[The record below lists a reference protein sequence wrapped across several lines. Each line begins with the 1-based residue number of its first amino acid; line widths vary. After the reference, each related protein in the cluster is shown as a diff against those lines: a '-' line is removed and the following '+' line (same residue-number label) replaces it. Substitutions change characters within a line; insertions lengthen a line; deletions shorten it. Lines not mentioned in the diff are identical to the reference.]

1 MPAHNPTLRALYAEK
16 GNRGRWQP
24 GSDTTDLEREIK
36 ALRAEDVLRRLVNDA
51 PPLTT
56 AQRDRLAVI
65 LRSGRTPDD
74 GEAASP

>member
-1 MPAHNPTLRALYAEK
+1 MPARNPTLRALYAEK

-24 GSDTTDLEREIK
+24 GADTTDLDREIK
-36 ALRAEDVLRRLVNDA
+36 AVRAEDILRQLVDDA
-51 PPLTT
+51 PELTA

-74 GEAASP
+74 REAA